1 MLKRSIQVERGHS
14 GFSLVETLVALAIMT
29 VLAAVLIP
37 ALSGKLK
44 DSRTSTVSQTLSNLN
59 YAVAEYKKSVGR
71 YPGKLTLL
79 TVNPTTSDRDLC
91 GSLLSNSST
100 LLWRGPY
107 LSREFV
113 AAGIQVA
120 DGRVDADIRRFPTTV
135 TSTPPTIAYALIDL
149 PGIELG
155 VAQDLDR
162 DLDGTLDAANGA
174 IRYTSSSIAAQV
186 TGNPTDLIPAVAST
200 SQVNLTYAIPVN
212 PYSC

>member
-1 MLKRSIQVERGHS
+1 MLKNLTPNPRPSR
-14 GFSLVETLVALAIMT
+14 GFSLIETLVALAIMT

-59 YAVAEYKKSVGR
+59 YAVAEYKKAMGR

-79 TVNPTTSDRDLC
+79 TNNPSTSDRDLC
-91 GSLLSNSST
+91 GTLITSSST
-100 LLWRGPY
+100 ILWRGPY

-113 AAGIQVA
+113 AAGIAVA
-120 DGRVDADIRRFPTTV
+120 DGRVDPDVRRLPTTV
-135 TSTPPTIAYALIDL
+135 TSTPPTIAYALIDVA
-149 PGIELG
+149 GVELK
-155 VAQDLDR
+155 VAQDLDI
-162 DLDGTLDAANGA
+162 DLDGTADAANGA
-174 IRYTSSSIAAQV
+174 IRYTTGSIAGQG
-186 TGNPTDLIPAVAST
+186 TGNPTDLIPAVSST